1 MRTPEPRTILMSVA
15 LVAIGSIAGA
25 LLDRMSFPHV
35 ARLFNT
41 CASSKQFLVE
51 FREPERSWV
60 AYPPYAGPPKGPLE
74 VTLDVD
80 GVPIGTLGDAALRY
94 FLCEG
99 NHRAHIRYPGYDDK
113 TVTHTIPFAVSR
125 QSLFLIYQ
133 QQGTDT
139 EIAKCD
145 SEEECYEK
153 VYFQFSPYEPDDPKV
168 RVYPREEGR

>member
-1 MRTPEPRTILMSVA
+1 MRIPKPRVILISVA

-51 FREPERSWV
+51 FRRQNWYWQEYSATRISTV
-60 AYPPYAGPPKGPLE
+60 VGE

-80 GVPIGTLGDAALRY
+80 GIPIGTLGEQALRY

-99 NHRAHIRYPGYDDK
+99 NHQAHVLYKDDEGK
-113 TVTHTIPFAVSR
+113 TVAHTVALAVSR
-125 QSLFLIYQ
+125 PSLFLISEQ
-133 QQGTDT
+133 MGTES

-145 SEEECYEK
+145 SVRECYET